1 MKKQFLLLT
10 VVSVIFSSCAV
21 VLQDEIGVKRTLGR
35 VNDKIHYPGAVL
47 FNPLLSTVIKV
58 PIRTINLAINAS
70 LPSKEGLTIQSE
82 ISILYKIKTAELPN
96 ILKNTGLN
104 FQDVVILPVF
114 RSAAADICAKYEA
127 KDMHSN
133 KRSIIEKEIKER
145 MMEVAESK
153 GFIIESVLMK
163 SISLPPGLAKTIE
176 EKMQSEQEAQRMEFL
191 KDREKREA
199 ERKILQAEGEKQS
212 RIIAAEAQ
220 KRITEIEAE
229 GKANALKT
237 EAEAQMKANQML
249 NSSLTP
255 QVLKAKQIEA
265 FKSLS
270 GSNNT
275 KVIITDGKTPLI
287 GIPEN

>member
-1 MKKQFLLLT
+1 MINKIILLAFIT
-10 VVSVIFSSCAV
+10 IYFSSCAIV
-21 VLQDEIGVKRTLGR
+21 RQDEIGVKRTLG
-35 VNDKIHYPGAVL
+35 KINKKVYYPGAI
-47 FNPLLSTVIKV
+47 FMNPFISTVIKV
-58 PIRTINLAINAS
+58 PVRTINLAINAG

-82 ISILYKIKTAELPN
+82 ISILYKIKTDELPN
-96 ILKNTGLN
+96 ILRNSGLG
-104 FQDVVILPVF
+104 FQEVVILPVF
-114 RSAAADICAKYEA
+114 RSAAADVCSKYEA

-133 KRSIIEKEIKER
+133 KRSLIEKEIREK
-145 MMEVAESK
+145 MMEVTEAK

-199 ERKILQAEGEKQS
+199 ERKVLFAEGEKQS

-229 GKANALKT
+229 GKANALII
-237 EAEAQMKANQML
+237 EAEAQMKANEML
-249 NSSLTP
+249 TKSLTP

-265 FKSLS
+265 FRLLS
-270 GSNNT
+270 TSPNS
-275 KVIITDGKTPLI
+275 KIIITDGKTPLI
-287 GIPEN
+287 GLPEN

>member
-1 MKKQFLLLT
+1 MINKAFFLAIIT
-10 VVSVIFSSCAV
+10 ICISSCAII
-21 VLQDEIGVKRTLGR
+21 LQDEIGVKRTLGR
-35 VNDKIHYPGAVL
+35 INNKVLYPGSVFL
-47 FNPLLSTVIKV
+47 NPFISTVIKV
-58 PIRTINLAINAS
+58 PVRTVNLAINVG
-70 LPSKEGLTIQSE
+70 LPSKEGLTIQAE
-82 ISILYKIKTAELPN
+82 ISILYKIKPVELPN
-96 ILKNTGLN
+96 ILKNTGLE
-104 FQDVVILPVF
+104 FQEVVILPVF

-133 KRSIIEKEIKER
+133 KRSLIEKEIRER
-145 MMEVAESK
+145 MMEVTEPK

-199 ERKILQAEGEKQS
+199 ERKVLQAEGEKQS

-229 GKANALKT
+229 GKANALKI
-237 EAEAQMKANQML
+237 EADAQMKANDL
-249 NSSLTP
+249 LTRSLTP

-265 FKSLS
+265 FRVLS
-270 GSNNT
+270 TSPNT